1 MKNRSIAPIGLAGL
15 LAIAA
20 CGGSDDS
27 GTQNSGVDGIPV
39 VVATTSIWAD
49 VTENVACDGLA
60 DVQTVVPLGGDPHS
74 FEASLKD
81 RETME
86 GAALIVAN
94 GLSLEE
100 SLSDTIDAVEQGG
113 VPVVRVADSVDTLE
127 GDHDDH
133 NDENH
138 DDEDHND
145 EDHGGEDPHVWF
157 DPIRVAQT
165 LPVIADGLVAAG
177 LDQNAVDACV
187 ADYTADLE
195 AAGATAAAIVDE
207 LPVDQRLLV
216 TNHDSL
222 SYFADRYDFE
232 VLGTVIPSPSS
243 LAETNPAD
251 LEALA
256 TLVEDTGV
264 PAVFAETQHTSAD
277 AEALADRVGD
287 VAVISLLTGTLDEPG
302 TPSGTYVGWLTE
314 NARTIVDALSV

>member
-1 MKNRSIAPIGLAGL
+1 MQNRSIAPIGLVGL

-27 GTQNSGVDGIPV
+27 SVENSSVDGVPV

-86 GAALIVAN
+86 GATLIVAN

-113 VPVVRVADSVDTLE
+113 VTVVRVADSVDTLE
-127 GDHDDH
+127 GGHD
-133 NDENH
+133 DENH
-138 DDEDHND
+138 DDDA
-145 EDHGGEDPHVWF
+145 HGGEDPHVWF
-157 DPIRVAQT
+157 DPVRVAQT

-177 LDQNAVDACV
+177 LDRSAVDACV
-187 ADYTADLE
+187 ADYAADLE
-195 AAGATAAAIVDE
+195 AADATAAAIVDE

-264 PAVFAETQHTSAD
+264 PAIFAETQHTSTD

-287 VAVISLLTGTLDEPG
+287 VAVVSLLTGTLDEPD